1 MNGKNKTQINKTKN
15 EFNKYQSYEKNRIKY
30 IEQIIRKEIQNDFKN
45 NKNIYIYDKL
55 SKKYNIIEI
64 FIILLSN
71 SEYNKRDIDI
81 TFLLIIK
88 EDYPKSPPLVFC
100 LTAFNKY
107 LDIFDVRNIQENLII
122 NWPSSNSNSYS
133 NLTNLILNLPILI
146 DNIDTQISFK
156 LLPDIGKYYINSFHY
171 DLNDFFM
178 NTNNK
183 FFRVKIAELNYKDN
197 GEKDIGEIDGDKFID
212 MFLIF
217 TKNNLI
223 FLKSCYDDKKNICKI
238 KYLINLTE
246 IKKLKN
252 YNIKSKDKT
261 DIENLSCFKIVV
273 DEKINKKNFKIINNL
288 IIAVDKNNLILSEIN
303 ELISERKEKIY
314 KKFKFFEKNEKN
326 GINEI
331 EKIIEIK
338 KSLIQNKRQENIF
351 NQIHELY
358 NKLIEISSNKEGEEF
373 SKYVKDFQNF
383 VETYENMNDNKKN
396 EQEKEII
403 IDSKNNIDNNIDIDN
418 NNINDNNKVTNV
430 KENSNHD
437 KVKKKKKDS
446 NYKKKKSKY
455 NFGFE

>member
-252 YNIKSKDKT
+252 YNIKSNDKT

-437 KVKKKKKDS
+437 KVKKNKKDS

>member
-88 EDYPKSPPLVFC
+88 EDYPESPPLVFC

-171 DLNDFFM
+171 DLNDFFL
-178 NTNNK
+178 NKNNK
-183 FFRVKIAELNYKDN
+183 FFRTKIIKDN
-197 GEKDIGEIDGDKFID
+197 DNNKIKLTDI
-212 MFLIF
+212 FLII
-217 TKNNLI
+217 TKSNLI
-223 FLKSCYDDKKNICKI
+223 FLKSCYDNKKNICKI
-238 KYLINLTE
+238 KYIINIIEIIKLINYPNSNE
-246 IKKLKN
+246 KLKG
-252 YNIKSKDKT
+252 
-261 DIENLSCFKIVV
+261 LSCFQIVLDENSNNKKIGDLIICV
-273 DEKINKKNFKIINNL
+273 DEYSF
-288 IIAVDKNNLILSEIN
+288 ILNQIN
-303 ELISERKEKIY
+303 ELIIERRDKIF
-314 KKFKFFEKNEKN
+314 KKFLYFEKRGKN
-326 GINEI
+326 KISDI

-338 KSLIQNKRQENIF
+338 KKIIKNKKDENIF
-351 NQIHELY
+351 EQIHELY
-358 NKLIEISSNKEGEEF
+358 NKLIEISSNKEGEDF

-383 VETYENMNDNKKN
+383 LGSYDKSM
-396 EQEKEII
+396 
-403 IDSKNNIDNNIDIDN
+403 KNNIKQEPIQQ
-418 NNINDNNKVTNV
+418 NK
-430 KENSNHD
+430 
-437 KVKKKKKDS
+437 
-446 NYKKKKSKY
+446 KY
-455 NFGFE
+455 NFGFD